1 MKNSLTQDITLPTPR
16 PAINQGVDSDNEM
29 VLNHSAIYQNCL
41 AQISD
46 VNTLD
51 NVLMTLNPYGTA
63 PLSAYAGVWSDE
75 VRTVTLSIQDL
86 AQSTAPIVQ
95 DFTLTVGANL
105 LPVLGLVADTE
116 NQVVVMS
123 DNVIIATYAIM
134 TQPLPATDSADV
146 QLGFPIIN
154 VTQPVVD
161 IDKVAVGY
169 YFITHF
175 DRYNYALDQA
185 GVVRWYVTQDFP
197 SYNLVRLDNGHF
209 LATSEAKNTY
219 LDMYE
224 FDMMGR
230 LHTFYV
236 LDNQFHHSIWQ
247 WDSNTI
253 VAPSEYTSG
262 RPDSLKTNEDGVSVV
277 DLSTGLEIAYYD
289 MATILDISRTARP
302 TGTAP
307 GEDPTVQ
314 DWLHINQ
321 SYINETNNL
330 LIASGR
336 HQSAVFG
343 VELESEALRFIMST
357 HEDWAEKYQPYLL
370 TPVDSNGVPLY
381 DFNKQEDVDAANRDF
396 WSWGQHNVVEVA
408 NDESGIVEFMVFD
421 NGNYRS
427 RDDSKS
433 LLPPDNYSRI
443 VHFVINLNTMTVM
456 RPFEYGKE
464 LGARGYSSC
473 VSAKEVQQNGNIVVH
488 FGDCT
493 FDENGRAISCQPGD
507 SDIAD
512 PQEGS
517 EAMGNLLLQ
526 EIEPVTKSVLFE
538 ATMTSGYYKNEEV
551 NGEGYRYDITSFRV
565 YKMNLYA

>member
-1 MKNSLTQDITLPTPR
+1 
-16 PAINQGVDSDNEM
+16 
-29 VLNHSAIYQNCL
+29 
-41 AQISD
+41 
-46 VNTLD
+46 
-51 NVLMTLNPYGTA
+51 
-63 PLSAYAGVWSDE
+63 
-75 VRTVTLSIQDL
+75 
-86 AQSTAPIVQ
+86 
-95 DFTLTVGANL
+95 
-105 LPVLGLVADTE
+105 
-116 NQVVVMS
+116 
-123 DNVIIATYAIM
+123 
-134 TQPLPATDSADV
+134 
-146 QLGFPIIN
+146 
-154 VTQPVVD
+154 
-161 IDKVAVGY
+161 
-169 YFITHF
+169 
-175 DRYNYALDQA
+175 
-185 GVVRWYVTQDFP
+185 
-197 SYNLVRLDNGHF
+197 
-209 LATSEAKNTY
+209 
-219 LDMYE
+219 
-224 FDMMGR
+224 
-230 LHTFYV
+230 
-236 LDNQFHHSIWQ
+236 
-247 WDSNTI
+247 
-253 VAPSEYTSG
+253 
-262 RPDSLKTNEDGVSVV
+262 
-277 DLSTGLEIAYYD
+277 
-289 MATILDISRTARP
+289 
-302 TGTAP
+302 
-307 GEDPTVQ
+307 
-314 DWLHINQ
+314 
-321 SYINETNNL
+321 
-330 LIASGR
+330 
-336 HQSAVFG
+336 
-343 VELESEALRFIMST
+343 MST

-408 NDESGIVEFMVFD
+408 NDELGIVEFMVFD